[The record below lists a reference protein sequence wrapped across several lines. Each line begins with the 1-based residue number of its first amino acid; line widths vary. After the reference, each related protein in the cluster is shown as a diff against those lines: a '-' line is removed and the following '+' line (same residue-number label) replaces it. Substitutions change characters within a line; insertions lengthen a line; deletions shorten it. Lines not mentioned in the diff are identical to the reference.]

1 MLCKIDPTVGGATDE
16 KARAINFLRAIQAIC
31 TASAGSTPSVPSITT
46 PTASPAI
53 GTAGSV
59 DVIREVI
66 SNTEAGGWTSSASTN
81 VVSNYS
87 ASFAEPYR
95 VDLYRDSGKA
105 AYPYRKMTFRTNVGH
120 YFSGAYTT
128 YPFILA
134 SHGFNTA
141 TTASG
146 LYMPAVGNVDLPET
160 NGTGTMRYKFDVN
173 YPQDITTDGC
183 NIFQPRVGEWL
194 VASTDRYFICMSGGV
209 STNTTWSPGAMMYI
223 GLRTTSSWEDQYD
236 DNPPLASVFYD
247 GGYHYQNGGG
257 SNASMFA
264 RTFQGTTGAYNSN
277 PAWYRMYNANNTIAN
292 NTTGD
297 FTGYGIDPLS
307 GVTYSATPSSTNA
320 LMNQQYLWGNQM
332 QVPMCGGVGGLFRTK
347 HRQNTTM
354 TGPVTDPVTG
364 ILVPPAYPITFARH
378 HQTSMNPG
386 GQAIGL
392 YKSLGGTNTFLERYY
407 TPGQTFVVNNEA
419 YYAYAIGNDANYRDL
434 FLIRKY

>member
-1 MLCKIDPTVGGATDE
+1 VGGATDE
-16 KARAINFLRAIQAIC
+16 KARAINFLRALQAIC
-31 TASAGSTPSVPSITT
+31 TAAAGSTPSVPSITA
-46 PTASPAI
+46 PNASPAI

-66 SNTEAGGWTSSASTN
+66 SNTEAGGWTSSSSTN
-81 VVSNYS
+81 VVSNYNT
-87 ASFAEPYR
+87 SFNEPYR

-105 AYPYRKMTFRTNVGH
+105 AFPYRKLTFRTNTGY
-120 YFSGAYTT
+120 YFNGAYAT
-128 YPFILA
+128 YPYIHA
-134 SHGFNTA
+134 SHGFNTV

-146 LYMPAVGNVDLPET
+146 LYMTTVNNVSIPET
-160 NGTGTMRYKFDVN
+160 NGTGTMLYKHDVN
-173 YPQDITTDGC
+173 YADTTTDAA
-183 NIFQPRVGEWL
+183 NLFQPRVGEWL
-194 VASTDRYFICMSGGV
+194 VASTDRYFICVSGGT
-209 STNTTWSPGAMMYI
+209 STNTTWSPGYLMYV
-223 GLRTTSSWEDQYD
+223 GLRTTSAWEDQYD
-236 DNPPLASVFYD
+236 DNPPLASVCFD
-247 GGYHYQNGGG
+247 GSIHYQNGGG
-257 SNASMFA
+257 SHASMFA

-277 PAWYRMYNANNTIAN
+277 PAWYRIYNANTGIGAGISDFGGN
-292 NTTGD
+292 N
-297 FTGYGIDPLS
+297 IDPLS
-307 GVTYSATPSSTNA
+307 GVNYAAAPSSTTA

-332 QVPMCGGVGGLFRTK
+332 QIPMCGGVGGLFRTK

-378 HQTSMNPG
+378 HQTSMNSG